1 MAASSGDCALS
12 EAPAPWR
19 ARRIYRLVIQL
30 VGPVLLVF
38 VLLHLQDVGAVLDA
52 LSWSDGVPLMAA
64 MLLNALNY
72 YFKVLRWD
80 VLLAARGYSYSRL
93 RAWTSFLS
101 SGYVGLLTPGR
112 VGDLLRTQYLRHDL
126 GMPYA
131 EGIALLAI
139 DRLCDLYV
147 LLAFAGVGIAFF
159 GPALTGD
166 LAVVTWAGVSVM
178 ALGPLLLFVPGLTRW
193 FAAFIY
199 RKMPG
204 EPDFAGFDRFLA
216 GLKHQRLHHIVRAV
230 FWTVL
235 AFCINYMQGYLLA
248 GALDLH
254 LGVFDVVCL
263 LAVASLLGLLPISV
277 SGLGVREL
285 FFSLAFPLLG
295 YSAEVGVIYGLGVF
309 LVIYV
314 ATVIMGFISWQV
326 APPPIAP
333 DQAPAAAPSHPPV

>member
-1 MAASSGDCALS
+1 VQPTDTPPA
-12 EAPAPWR
+12 APASP
-19 ARRIYRLVIQL
+19 ASPAPRRKLSRLLIRL
-30 VGPVLLVF
+30 VGPALLVF
-38 VLLHLQDVGAVLDA
+38 VLWRLEGAGAVLAALRPEDA
-52 LSWSDGVPLMAA
+52 APIVAA

-80 VLLAARGYSYSRL
+80 VLLAARGYTYSRL

-101 SGYVGLLTPGR
+101 SGYVGLMTPGR

-131 EGIALLAI
+131 DGIALLAV

-147 LLAFAGVGIAFF
+147 LLAFAAVGIVFF
-159 GPALTGD
+159 GAALTGD
-166 LAVVTWAGVSVM
+166 LALVTWLGVAAT
-178 ALGPLLLFVPGLTRW
+178 ALGPLLLFMPGLLRR
-193 FAAFIY
+193 AAAVIY

-204 EPDFAGFDRFLA
+204 EPDIADFDRFLA
-216 GLKHQRLHHIVRAV
+216 GLKHQRVHHIVRAV

-235 AFCINYMQGYLLA
+235 AFGINYLQGYMLA
-248 GALDLH
+248 QALHIELAV
-254 LGVFDVVCL
+254 LDVVCL
-263 LAVASLLGLLPISV
+263 LAVSSLLGLLPVSV

-295 YSAEVGVIYGLGVF
+295 YSAEAGVIYGLGVF

-314 ATVIMGFISWQV
+314 AAVAMGFVSWQI
-326 APPPIAP
+326 APPPVGP
-333 DQAPAAAPSHPPV
+333 TDRPT